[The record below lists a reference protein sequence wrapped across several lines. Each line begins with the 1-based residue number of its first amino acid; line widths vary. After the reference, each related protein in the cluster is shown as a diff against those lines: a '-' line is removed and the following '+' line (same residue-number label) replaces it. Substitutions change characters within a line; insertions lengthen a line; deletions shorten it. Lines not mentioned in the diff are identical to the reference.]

1 MRLTGSQAFQTVNRH
16 RVNQSE
22 ISNDLNGTAT
32 RNPFADTESDTLI
45 SSLPLR
51 YRGVQPAFEENGD

>member
-16 RVNQSE
+16 RVYQSTIE
-22 ISNDLNGTAT
+22 SETKLTET
-32 RNPFADTESDTLI
+32 RNPFADTQSDKLI

-51 YRGVQPAFEENGD
+51 YRGVQPAFEENGE